1 MSDRALRAGRLVFA
15 AGVIATLS
23 FGVAQATASQRARDP
38 CDCDRTN
45 PDPTQCDA
53 CCGLPGGFCTTI
65 NYCICN

>member
-1 MSDRALRAGRLVFA
+1 MSESIRRAGRLVFA

-45 PDPTQCDA
+45 PDPTQCNE
-53 CCGLPGGFCTTI
+53 CCRPTGGFCTTI
-65 NYCICN
+65 NYCICE